1 MCGIFG
7 VNSKLIPSNY
17 NDIFKSVGILSESRG
32 KEASGW
38 AAINDKGIYLSKSP
52 SPFSSND
59 NLSKLEIFKK
69 STFETDWQIGHTRL
83 KTHGEV
89 DVPEN
94 NQPCSVDND
103 VLVHNGILTN
113 YKDLATEKNFPEN
126 IKLDSLIIAKLINL
140 ESKNIENLKD
150 TLIKS
155 IELFKGEITLSG
167 YSKQFNKYYLYSNT
181 GSIYYLLKNN
191 KIAIFCSEY
200 TISKKINKILGNKFD
215 IHKVK
220 KNECLIFDNY
230 GVITDNFTIETNG
243 IEKNYKDLNS
253 IKEEISKKVNIPIIE
268 RCKKCILPQTVPFIS
283 FNKNGVC
290 NFCENYENHS
300 YRPISELKKVIQGKR
315 IISGLSG
322 GRDSS
327 YGLLAFSESFDV
339 ELTAVTYDWGMVTE
353 LARRNQARVVGKLG
367 IEHIWI
373 SADILKKRAHI
384 KKNLLAWLEKPHAGL
399 IPILMAGDKVWQ
411 SKLNESKKNTK
422 SDFIVQFECPY
433 EETFFKYGFAKVKP
447 SFKKEET
454 YSIMSLSGKLKLFK
468 FYVFKILSNYRYYNF
483 SILDSLAGFYSFYF
497 GKKDYIYPYNY
508 INFNEDNINNVLAKE
523 FQWEFDDTVST
534 SWRIGDG
541 TSPFYNY
548 LYYKYAGFTEND
560 FFRSNQIREGIL
572 DRQVAL
578 NMVHIENQPREKRIK
593 EYLSYIDLEF
603 EYVEEKLKKF
613 FETSLVEEWEIT
625 NIEFT

>member
-1 MCGIFG
+1 MGQ
-7 VNSKLIPSNY
+7 
-17 NDIFKSVGILSESRG
+17 
-32 KEASGW
+32 
-38 AAINDKGIYLSKSP
+38 INDKGIYLSKSP

-268 RCKKCILPQTVPFIS
+268 RCKCILPQTVPFIS

-300 YRPISELKKVIQGKR
+300 YRPISELKK
-315 IISGLSG
+315 
-322 GRDSS
+322 
-327 YGLLAFSESFDV
+327 
-339 ELTAVTYDWGMVTE
+339 
-353 LARRNQARVVGKLG
+353 
-367 IEHIWI
+367 
-373 SADILKKRAHI
+373 
-384 KKNLLAWLEKPHAGL
+384 
-399 IPILMAGDKVWQ
+399 
-411 SKLNESKKNTK
+411 
-422 SDFIVQFECPY
+422 
-433 EETFFKYGFAKVKP
+433 
-447 SFKKEET
+447 
-454 YSIMSLSGKLKLFK
+454 
-468 FYVFKILSNYRYYNF
+468 
-483 SILDSLAGFYSFYF
+483 
-497 GKKDYIYPYNY
+497 
-508 INFNEDNINNVLAKE
+508 
-523 FQWEFDDTVST
+523 
-534 SWRIGDG
+534 
-541 TSPFYNY
+541 
-548 LYYKYAGFTEND
+548 
-560 FFRSNQIREGIL
+560 
-572 DRQVAL
+572 
-578 NMVHIENQPREKRIK
+578 
-593 EYLSYIDLEF
+593 
-603 EYVEEKLKKF
+603 
-613 FETSLVEEWEIT
+613 
-625 NIEFT
+625 

>member
-1 MCGIFG
+1 M
-7 VNSKLIPSNY
+7 
-17 NDIFKSVGILSESRG
+17 
-32 KEASGW
+32 
-38 AAINDKGIYLSKSP
+38 
-52 SPFSSND
+52 
-59 NLSKLEIFKK
+59 
-69 STFETDWQIGHTRL
+69 
-83 KTHGEV
+83 
-89 DVPEN
+89 
-94 NQPCSVDND
+94 
-103 VLVHNGILTN
+103 TN

-327 YGLLAFSESFDV
+327 YGLLTFSESFDV

-373 SADILKKRAHI
+373 SADILKKEA
-384 KKNLLAWLEKPHAGL
+384 
-399 IPILMAGDKVWQ
+399 
-411 SKLNESKKNTK
+411 T
-422 SDFIVQFECPY
+422 
-433 EETFFKYGFAKVKP
+433 
-447 SFKKEET
+447 
-454 YSIMSLSGKLKLFK
+454 
-468 FYVFKILSNYRYYNF
+468 
-483 SILDSLAGFYSFYF
+483 
-497 GKKDYIYPYNY
+497 
-508 INFNEDNINNVLAKE
+508 
-523 FQWEFDDTVST
+523 
-534 SWRIGDG
+534 
-541 TSPFYNY
+541 
-548 LYYKYAGFTEND
+548 
-560 FFRSNQIREGIL
+560 
-572 DRQVAL
+572 
-578 NMVHIENQPREKRIK
+578 
-593 EYLSYIDLEF
+593 
-603 EYVEEKLKKF
+603 
-613 FETSLVEEWEIT
+613 
-625 NIEFT
+625 

>member
-7 VNSKLIPSNY
+7 VNSKLIPLNY
-17 NDIFKSVGILSESRG
+17 SDVFKSVGILSESRG

-38 AAINDKGIYLSKSP
+38 AAINDENIYVSKSP

-59 NLSKLEIFKK
+59 NLEGLENFTK
-69 STFETDWQIGHTRL
+69 STFVTDWQIGHTRL

-94 NQPCSVDND
+94 NQPCSVEND

-113 YKDLATEKNFPEN
+113 YKDIAKDRNFSEN
-126 IKLDSLIIAKLINL
+126 SQLDSLIIAKLINL
-140 ESKNIENLKD
+140 ESKNRGNFKD
-150 TLIKS
+150 ALMKS

-167 YSKQFNKYYLYSNT
+167 YSSQFNKYYLYSNT
-181 GSIYYLLKNN
+181 GSIYYLTKDK

-200 TISKKINKILGNKFD
+200 TIGKKINTILDEKLE
-215 IHKVK
+215 IHKISN
-220 KNECLIFDNY
+220 NECLIFDKY
-230 GVITDNFTIETNG
+230 GYIADNFIVETNG
-243 IEKNYKDLNS
+243 LEKNYKDLNS
-253 IKEEISKKVNIPIIE
+253 IKKEINKKVKIPVIE
-268 RCKKCILPQTVPFIS
+268 RCKKCILPKTVPYIS
-283 FNKNGVC
+283 FNKDGEC
-290 NFCENYENHS
+290 NFCENYQNHS
-300 YRPISELKKVIQGKR
+300 YKPISELETLIQGKR
-315 IISGLSG
+315 IVSGLSG

-327 YGLLAFSESFDV
+327 YGLFTFSESFDV

-373 SADILKKRAHI
+373 SADILKKRNHI
-384 KKNLLAWLEKPHAGL
+384 KKNLMAWLEKPHPGL

-411 SKLNESKKNTK
+411 SKLNESKENTE

-454 YSIMSLSGKLKLFK
+454 YSIMRLSGRLKLFM
-468 FYVFKILSNYRYYNF
+468 FYVYKILTNYRYFNF

-508 INFNEDNINNVLAKE
+508 INFNEDKINKVLADE

-572 DRQVAL
+572 ERQAAL
-578 NMVHIENQPREKRIK
+578 NMVHFENQPREKRIR

-603 EYVEEKLKKF
+603 EYVEQKLKKF
-613 FETSLVEEWEIT
+613 FDISIVDEWEIK